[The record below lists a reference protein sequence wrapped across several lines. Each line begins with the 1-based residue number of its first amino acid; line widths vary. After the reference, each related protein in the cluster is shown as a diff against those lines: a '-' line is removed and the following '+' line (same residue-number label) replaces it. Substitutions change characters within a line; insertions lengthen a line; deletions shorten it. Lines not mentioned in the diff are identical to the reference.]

1 MENQIFNFICFF
13 LSVYMCIKKKFID
26 RIDVTTVRINFS
38 DSRVRLLES
47 LRNWIKFRFLFS
59 PFPSRFLRRLS
70 IFLLRLVNSIIMSVR
85 LRVSVDYV
93 VVTVYVYFLLLI
105 DFLTIVAGLFR
116 PRGCWGCDCTAS
128 RSNCFSCCP

>member
-47 LRNWIKFRFLFS
+47 LRNWIKFRFLPFS
-59 PFPSRFLRRLS
+59 SLLFSIAILTTIIDLSFKACQFHHNVCSIKSERGLCRRHSVRVFSSFNRLS
-70 IFLLRLVNSIIMSVR
+70 NYRRRFVPPPRLLGLRL
-85 LRVSVDYV
+85 Y
-93 VVTVYVYFLLLI
+93 
-105 DFLTIVAGLFR
+105 G
-116 PRGCWGCDCTAS
+116 
-128 RSNCFSCCP
+128 FSF